1 MQALHLAQYGL
12 YLRGSVYG
20 GTESCRLFVF
30 LRSPIRRRPSR
41 LFEQVEGTADDKLC
55 RRQRAIDSHG
65 NEKRVFPQ

>member
-41 LFEQVEGTADDKLC
+41 LF
-55 RRQRAIDSHG
+55 
-65 NEKRVFPQ
+65 